1 MASVTLHKTL
11 PGFMSPAVGFEAPFD
26 ILEACH
32 ERVERMLVLLQ
43 RLCQHV
49 QDTGCDEQARQAA
62 RDVMRYF
69 DMAAPLHHQDEELHV
84 FPAVRC
90 GPYPGAAEAVH
101 RLLAQ
106 HRQMEI
112 GWAGMR
118 EVLLT
123 LIAFDAQEGGTFN
136 GLRSAEVDAFVQA
149 YRSHIR
155 LEEDLVYPA
164 AQRQLNESQLR
175 AMGEEMM
182 VRRGVVRIAKDQ

>member
-1 MASVTLHKTL
+1 
-11 PGFMSPAVGFEAPFD
+11 MSPAVGFEAPFD
-26 ILEACH
+26 MLEACH

-49 QDTGCDEQARQAA
+49 QDIGCDEQARQAA

-69 DMAAPLHHQDEELHV
+69 DVAAPLHHPDEELHV
-84 FPAVRC
+84 FPAVLC
-90 GPYPGAAEAVH
+90 GPYPDATEAVH

-106 HRQMEI
+106 HRQMEVH
-112 GWAGMR
+112 WAGMR
-118 EVLLT
+118 EVLLA
-123 LIAFDAQEGGTFN
+123 LCAFKAVEGGTFAE
-136 GLRSAEVDAFVQA
+136 LRHADVEAFVQA

-164 AQRQLNESQLR
+164 AQRQLDALQFR

-182 VRRGVVRIAKDQ
+182 VRRGVVRNIDDQ

>member
-1 MASVTLHKTL
+1 M
-11 PGFMSPAVGFEAPFD
+11 
-26 ILEACH
+26 LEACH

-43 RLCQHV
+43 RLCLHV

-69 DMAAPLHHQDEELHV
+69 DVAAPLHHQDEELHV
-84 FPAVRC
+84 FPAVLC
-90 GPYPGAAEAVH
+90 GPYSGAAEAVH

-112 GWAGMR
+112 GWVGMR
-118 EVLLT
+118 EVLLA
-123 LIAFDAQEGGTFN
+123 LVAFKAPESGAFTE
-136 GLRSAEVDAFVQA
+136 LRNTDVEAFVQA

-164 AQRQLNESQLR
+164 AQRQLNASQLR
-175 AMGEEMM
+175 AIGEEMM
-182 VRRGVVRIAKDQ
+182 VRRGVVRILND

>member
-90 GPYPGAAEAVH
+90 GLYPGAAEAVH